1 LWEDIFVRTIFLLFD
16 SLNRHFL
23 NPYGCD
29 WTITPNFS
37 RLAEKSVTFD
47 TCYAG
52 SLPCMPARRELHT
65 GRYNFLHRSW
75 GPLEPFDDSLPELLR
90 QAGVYTHMISDHQH
104 YWEDGGCTYHHRY
117 DTWEIVRG
125 QEGDRWK
132 ASVRDPETPP
142 HYGRM
147 WRQDIVNRRY
157 IKCEEDFPLAQVF
170 KLGFDFLDKNKN
182 EDNWLLHLETFDP
195 HEPFVADE
203 AYRALYPDN
212 YAGLP
217 FNWPEYRKVTEP
229 RDAVAHCRLEY
240 AALLTMCDTYL
251 GKILDY
257 MDDQDMWKDTALI
270 VCTDH
275 GFLLSEH
282 DCWAKCVHPFYEEVA
297 HIPLFIWDP
306 TLGIRGERRMA
317 LTQTIDLPAT
327 ILDFYGLPPTKD
339 MQGKTLRPVLKSD
352 VAIREY
358 ALFGLHGS
366 QVNITDGRYVYMREG
381 NENNWPLY
389 NYTVMP
395 THMRSMFLMKE
406 LQTMKI
412 HPGFPFTKNCPVMQT
427 EAVLNENSDI
437 ILNRRF
443 GNLLFDLYVDPGQ
456 EMPLKDHATE
466 ARMIEALI
474 CTMKASDAPGEQYKR
489 LELTDVLLSDAHDND
504 LIWQEKEHCECS

>member
-1 LWEDIFVRTIFLLFD
+1 MRTIFLLFD

-132 ASVRDPETPP
+132 ARVKDPEIPP

-147 WRQDIVNRRY
+147 WRQDIVNRKY
-157 IKCEEDFPLAQVF
+157 IKCEEDFPQAQVF
-170 KLGFDFLDKNKN
+170 KLGLDFLDKNKD
-182 EDNWLLHLETFDP
+182 EDNWFLHLETFDP
-195 HEPFVADE
+195 HEPFVAGE
-203 AYRALYPDN
+203 AYRALYPSD

-217 FNWPEYRKVTEP
+217 FNWPAYRKVTEP
-229 RDAVAHCRLEY
+229 EDAVAHCRLEY
-240 AALLTMCDTYL
+240 AALLTMCDAYL

-257 MDDQDMWKDTALI
+257 MDDRDMWKNTALI

-306 TLGIRGERRMA
+306 TLGIRGERRRS
-317 LTQTIDLPAT
+317 LTQTVDLPPT
-327 ILDFYGLPPTKD
+327 ILDFYGMHPSKD
-339 MQGKTLRPVLKSD
+339 MQGKTLRPVLESD
-352 VAIREY
+352 AAVREY
-358 ALFGLHGS
+358 ALFGVHGG

-381 NENNWPLY
+381 NEDNSPLY

-395 THMRSMFLMKE
+395 THMRSMFSTKE
-406 LQTMKI
+406 LQTMEI
-412 HPGFPFTKNCPVMQT
+412 HPGFPFTKNCPVMRMASILD
-427 EAVLNENSDI
+427 ESSDI
-437 ILNRRF
+437 MMTRRL
-443 GNLLFDLYVDPGQ
+443 GNLLFDLYADPKQ
-456 EMPLKDHATE
+456 EKPLKDPVTE
-466 ARMIEALI
+466 TRMIKSLI
-474 CTMKASDAPGEQYKR
+474 AMMRASDAPGEQYKR
-489 LELTDVLLSDAHDND
+489 LGLTDLLLSDSHWDE
-504 LIWQEKEHCECS
+504 LILQEKIHRGTLLKGGM